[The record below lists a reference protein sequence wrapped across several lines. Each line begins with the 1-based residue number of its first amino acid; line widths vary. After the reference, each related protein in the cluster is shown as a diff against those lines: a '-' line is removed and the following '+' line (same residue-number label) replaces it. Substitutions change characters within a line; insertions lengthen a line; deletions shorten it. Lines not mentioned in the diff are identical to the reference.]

1 MIASQV
7 WNLST
12 TDGKAIPRIR
22 KNRLFRRM
30 ALPSVVKLLP
40 FLCVLPGFELSAHDV
55 EYYDLASLY
64 YLADVV
70 AEVKE
75 LGYETERL
83 MLFGQVEVLKSY
95 KGDAKKGQVLNV
107 SLRRYKG
114 YRPEAENG
122 GGSKVMMFLLKGGIK
137 ETWLVLSTGMK
148 LIEKE
153 RVRTYKLNH
162 VPKLSVIVEQKSEFV
177 QEEEEQQ
184 YGAIEY
190 EEDFQAAIRRVKD
203 FQQARAKKDIDWMVE
218 YLISGRLKTQ
228 WDTDEIAFEAAKIV
242 VESEKPEI
250 VFNLLFQ
257 NENFA
262 KKTLYVLRNGFG
274 CSERIQFLW
283 EKIDASSTDDKTK
296 ALAFDLIALNQ
307 SAGYFSDLPEQK
319 RAESKRKLQ
328 GRIIQRAL
336 DFLSDPKTLTESVG
350 AAKVIYAWHPERTDT
365 NPIVPVNDSAMIA
378 IQQAIE
384 GQKGPLTR
392 YQLIKTFCRL
402 GGKDAYRQIFNDEI
416 YFVGAPPAGL
426 DAETIEVFVLH
437 PDRWRIINKT
447 PVLTVKALTGPHKGK
462 LFIATSAKQKDAE
475 WQMLR
480 DMGGEFL
487 KQIVFGKKFEEPL
500 PTGEYELRV
509 RGEYLLGEK
518 LLHWWSVTREVKVT
532 DTKQTPLFRGAVP
545 GW

>member
-1 MIASQV
+1 
-7 WNLST
+7 
-12 TDGKAIPRIR
+12 
-22 KNRLFRRM
+22 
-30 ALPSVVKLLP
+30 
-40 FLCVLPGFELSAHDV
+40 
-55 EYYDLASLY
+55 
-64 YLADVV
+64 
-70 AEVKE
+70 
-75 LGYETERL
+75 
-83 MLFGQVEVLKSY
+83 Y

-177 QEEEEQQ
+177 PEEEEQQ

-262 KKTLYVLRNGFG
+262 KKTFYVLRNGFG

-283 EKIDASSTDDKTK
+283 EKIDASSTDD
-296 ALAFDLIALNQ
+296 
-307 SAGYFSDLPEQK
+307 
-319 RAESKRKLQ
+319 
-328 GRIIQRAL
+328 
-336 DFLSDPKTLTESVG
+336 
-350 AAKVIYAWHPERTDT
+350 
-365 NPIVPVNDSAMIA
+365 
-378 IQQAIE
+378 
-384 GQKGPLTR
+384 
-392 YQLIKTFCRL
+392 
-402 GGKDAYRQIFNDEI
+402 
-416 YFVGAPPAGL
+416 
-426 DAETIEVFVLH
+426 
-437 PDRWRIINKT
+437 
-447 PVLTVKALTGPHKGK
+447 
-462 LFIATSAKQKDAE
+462 
-475 WQMLR
+475 
-480 DMGGEFL
+480 
-487 KQIVFGKKFEEPL
+487 
-500 PTGEYELRV
+500 
-509 RGEYLLGEK
+509 
-518 LLHWWSVTREVKVT
+518 
-532 DTKQTPLFRGAVP
+532 
-545 GW
+545 